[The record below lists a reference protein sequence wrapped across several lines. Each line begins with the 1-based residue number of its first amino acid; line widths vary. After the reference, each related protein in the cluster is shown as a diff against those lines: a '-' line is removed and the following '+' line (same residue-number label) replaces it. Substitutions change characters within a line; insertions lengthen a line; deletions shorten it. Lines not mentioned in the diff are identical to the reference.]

1 MRENALLTTA
11 TAKTVR
17 WAPSAEAR
25 DAATGALEN
34 VALCDAPSVVR
45 LNSARAMRELRERQ
59 SRSGVGFCVKTL
71 EAAEEAETEGKL
83 SEAEGLLDRVVEE
96 LRVVFQTN
104 GYKERSASYAAAA
117 KKPARGDDE
126 EEEEDEAE
134 DLPVEIILM
143 AHARLFLARVCYEQG
158 KREKG
163 AKNRRIGEK
172 YAAAA
177 GRAPPKT
184 GEDERVGEDDDAV
197 VAEVAIA
204 RDRSGTDAKTTG
216 EGKRRRDDDAD
227 DAVKRIRPAER
238 VGGRDSEE
246 KRARR
251 KREKK
256 SKKSKREKTSK
267 RAKKAKKSKSS
278 RRDRR

>member
-96 LRVVFQTN
+96 LRVVFKTN

-227 DAVKRIRPAER
+227 DAVKRIRPEER

>member
-11 TAKTVR
+11 TAAAKTVR

-25 DAATGALEN
+25 DAATGTLEN

-59 SRSGVGFCVKTL
+59 NRSGVGFCVKTL

-117 KKPARGDDE
+117 KKPARGDE
-126 EEEEDEAE
+126 EEDDDEAE

-163 AKNRRIGEK
+163 AKNRRIGEN

-204 RDRSGTDAKTTG
+204 RDRSGTEAKTNG
-216 EGKRRRDDDAD
+216 EGKRRRDDAGDVD
-227 DAVKRIRPAER
+227 DAAKRLRREER
-238 VGGRDSEE
+238 SGGRDREE

-251 KREKK
+251 EREKK
-256 SKKSKREKTSK
+256 SKKSKRAKTSK
-267 RAKKAKKSKSS
+267 RAKKSKSS